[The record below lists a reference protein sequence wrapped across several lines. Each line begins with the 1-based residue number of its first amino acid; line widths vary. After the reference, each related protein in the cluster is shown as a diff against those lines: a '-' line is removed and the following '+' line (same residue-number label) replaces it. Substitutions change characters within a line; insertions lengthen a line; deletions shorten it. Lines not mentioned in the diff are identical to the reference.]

1 MYFKEGK
8 YHDAIEYCKKSL
20 IICLENLLFDHPF
33 IADCYE
39 FLSIIYRYD
48 GEIAEAS
55 KLMEIAIEQ
64 RLKEAPAN
72 QIKLG
77 YSYLNLGELW
87 ADTYHH
93 REALNYYRKA
103 EKIWCQH
110 LPKLD
115 TRFVILYAAIGY
127 VYGHVKSDFIV
138 AGGYLEKALE
148 IEVNLLK
155 TFLKKDSI
163 LLGHLYNALGEN
175 YCNRGKYMEAL
186 TCYEKSSAIYDYYLS
201 PLHIDWFNL
210 FSLIDLCQR
219 ELEKYSLSITYH
231 EKALDILLNQKSVSQ
246 NKELIGATYGNITAV
261 HVLNGLY
268 RKAINYFEKEINIRS
283 EIISD
288 HSVGFIVTY
297 SNLGNAYLS
306 INDYST
312 ALKYLNMALD
322 ISKETLPKYHETLSS
337 LYNNLGILY
346 KEQGKLDQAIE
357 YFQLSLEV
365 QLHCLSPE
373 RPSLVS
379 SYNNLACTY
388 ASMLNYDKSV
398 KNFEDALAIFHKHEE
413 LNNPVLAKLK
423 TNIGFC
429 YYRLDDCNKA
439 KDYLQQSL
447 TILQYFY
454 IDGEHFQFASMYNA
468 LALVKCA

>member
-8 YHDAIEYCKKSL
+8 YHDAIEYCKNSL
-20 IICLENLLFDHPF
+20 TICLENLLSDHPF

-39 FLSIIYRYD
+39 LLGIIYRYD

-64 RLKEAPAN
+64 RLKEEPVN
-72 QIKLG
+72 QIKLE

-87 ADTYHH
+87 AETYHH

-103 EKIWCQH
+103 EKNMASAFAEI
-110 LPKLD
+110 
-115 TRFVILYAAIGY
+115 
-127 VYGHVKSDFIV
+127 

-155 TFLKKDSI
+155 TFSKKDSI

-210 FSLIDLCQR
+210 FSLIGLCQR
-219 ELEKYSLSITYH
+219 ELGKYSLSITYH

-439 KDYLQQSL
+439 EDYLQQSL
-447 TILQYFY
+447 TILRYFY